1 MITFASDLTP
11 SQWELIKDHFNW
23 QRKRDY
29 DLRLIVNAIL
39 YLLKTGCQWRMLP
52 HQEEVPWK
60 TVYDY
65 FWRWKQR
72 GLIQEVVDS
81 LRESYRESAGKEPT
95 PSAGAVDSQ
104 SVKGTRVGQERGVD
118 GGKKVKGRKRHIL
131 TDTLGIVVAVYVHA
145 ANIHDSKAVKQLLK
159 KVQGKLPRLKVIFAD
174 GGYRGKLIDWVKS
187 TFGWTL
193 EITLR
198 TDKSTD
204 FEPLPKRWVV
214 ERTFAWFESYR
225 RLSREYEYST
235 DTSEMMVYLATMKL
249 LLNRLDGKEVEMFQK
264 KEMTSV

>member
-1 MITFASDLTP
+1 MITFESDLTS

-23 QRKRDY
+23 QRKREY
-29 DLRLIVNAIL
+29 DLQLILNAIL
-39 YLLKTGCQWRMLP
+39 YVLKTGCQWRMLP

-72 GLIQEVVDS
+72 GLIKEVTQQ
-81 LRESYRESAGKEPT
+81 LRETYRESQGREKT
-95 PSAGAVDSQ
+95 PSAGAIDSQ
-104 SVKGTRVGQERGVD
+104 SVKGTRSGSQRGVD
-118 GGKKVKGRKRHIL
+118 GGKKIKGRKRHIL

-145 ANIHDSKAVKQLLK
+145 ANIHDSKAAQDLLK
-159 KVQGKLPRLKVIFAD
+159 RVKGKLPRLKVIFAD
-174 GGYRGKLIDWVKS
+174 GGYRGKLVDWVKN
-187 TFGWTL
+187 TLGWTL

-198 TDKSTD
+198 KDKSTN

-225 RLSREYEYST
+225 RLSRDYEYST
-235 DTSEMMVYLATMKL
+235 DTSEMMIHLATMKL
-249 LLNRLDGKEVEMFQK
+249 LLNRLDGKSTKMFQK
-264 KEMTSV
+264 KK